1 MNQKFQKGVRLPG
14 TREKLVYRASIL
26 KGVSLMTPQ
35 KNSGSNYNPRVNID
49 AHFVKIPLQLVDEIN
64 TLFPKKD
71 VGLQYLNLLS
81 KTDCVFANRKSKGS
95 AILAIPGHMFRN
107 LNYIKRQ
114 SLRLDVRTLRKTIE
128 NYLEK
133 LEHLQYIEYYFDDGL
148 YRRTKYDEPSKN
160 ATMVSITIRDFE
172 RTMRFKPTVIKP
184 PKASNP
190 NLQYLNTS
198 GNLLIQGTWVDTYY
212 DSSKNI
218 YDYRPIPLLPMYAY
232 STPQEW
238 VRLMRCPFDRRAATL
253 EVRRNSINRCT
264 RTKTQAEKFS
274 ACEAFLDLLSH
285 CVHNEPQL
293 PLSKNQNVVVFN
305 SSEKTSFR
313 SLAKRWCWDTKTV
326 ARFFK
331 NFAEYFEVMKL
342 RDKSGVIILIK
353 CLLGEGK

>member
-1 MNQKFQKGVRLPG
+1 
-14 TREKLVYRASIL
+14 
-26 KGVSLMTPQ
+26 MTPP
-35 KNSGSNYNPRVNID
+35 KKTGSNYNPRINFD
-49 AHFVKIPLQLVDEIN
+49 AHFVKIPLQFVDKIN
-64 TLFPKKD
+64 TLFPKND
-71 VGLQYLNLLS
+71 IGLQYLNLLS
-81 KTDCVFANRKSKGS
+81 KTDCVFGNRKSKGS

-107 LNYIKRQ
+107 LNYIKCQ
-114 SLRLDVRTLRKTIE
+114 TLGLDVRTHRETIE
-128 NYLEK
+128 NYLQK
-133 LEHLQYIEYYFDDGL
+133 LEHLQYIEHYFDDSL
-148 YRRTKYDEPSKN
+148 YRRTKYDKPSKN
-160 ATMVSITIRDFE
+160 STMISVAICDFE
-172 RTMRFKPTVIKP
+172 RVMRFKPTVIKP

-190 NLQYLNTS
+190 KLQYLNNS

-212 DSSKNI
+212 AHNSKTI
-218 YDYRPIPLLPMYAY
+218 YDYRAKPSLHLY
-232 STPQEW
+232 SYTTPQEW
-238 VRLMRCPFDRRAATL
+238 VRLMRCPFDRRASTL